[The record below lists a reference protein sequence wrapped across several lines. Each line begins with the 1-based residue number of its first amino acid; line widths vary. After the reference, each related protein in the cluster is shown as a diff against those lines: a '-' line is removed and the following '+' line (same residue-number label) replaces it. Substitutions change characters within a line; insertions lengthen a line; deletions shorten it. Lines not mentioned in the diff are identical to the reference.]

1 MRKCNA
7 EYGRLHFF
15 YYSKYLSDKKHVKS
29 SLCFLSLPGVIS
41 PEICAAQPQ
50 SHISHP
56 LCVFP
61 MCVVKPDRCN
71 AAEI

>member
-1 MRKCNA
+1 MLFVTAC
-7 EYGRLHFF
+7 
-15 YYSKYLSDKKHVKS
+15 
-29 SLCFLSLPGVIS
+29 VIS